1 MRHCKHNLATIVTL
15 QITKEVNNVK
25 KKNGEDRD
33 REYEK
38 ELTKDV
44 KKQKKSH
51 EADASHVQDERIK
64 NILKEYSKNYSN
76 NLIEE
81 KRSQQHVMMR
91 LWNAKRYSSS
101 LVVST
106 TEPEGE
112 KTKEICNKVV
122 PPLRLKK
129 IVREGTP
136 SVIRCFQL
144 IININ
149 ISREF
154 YLAL

>member
-1 MRHCKHNLATIVTL
+1 M
-15 QITKEVNNVK
+15 K
-25 KKNGEDRD
+25 KR
-33 REYEK
+33 R
-38 ELTKDV
+38 
-44 KKQKKSH
+44 KSH
-51 EADASHVQDERIK
+51 EADASHVQDERVK
-64 NILKEYSKNYSN
+64 NILKEYSKSCSS
-76 NLIEE
+76 NLIDKGE
-81 KRSQQHVMMR
+81 KRSQQHVVIR
-91 LWNAKRYSSS
+91 LWDAKRYSSS
-101 LVVST
+101 VVVST

-154 YLAL
+154 YLAS